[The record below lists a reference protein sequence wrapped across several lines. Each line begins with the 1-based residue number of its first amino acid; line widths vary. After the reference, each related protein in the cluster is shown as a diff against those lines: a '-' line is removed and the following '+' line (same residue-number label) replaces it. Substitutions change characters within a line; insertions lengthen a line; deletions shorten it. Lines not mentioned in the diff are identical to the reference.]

1 MTDTRP
7 EFDFT
12 VQARDGKARRG
23 VVQTAWG
30 AVDTPVFMPVGTAAS
45 VKAMMPWQVAQTGA
59 QIILSNTYHLM
70 LRPGADRIERLGG
83 VRKLMGWNGPL
94 LTDSGGFQ
102 VMSLGPLRKIDE
114 EGVTFKSHLD
124 GSRYKLT
131 PESSTQIQHKL
142 DATITMAFDECT
154 PYPCSKQEAEESM
167 ALSIGG
173 GSGGGGTLGVR
184 CDRRRR
190 SRDERTTKP
199 KTSRSSAIVSSL
211 CVRDINRWRALPRA
225 RAERRPT
232 FIPYR

>member
-1 MTDTRP
+1 MPDNQSKDNQSKDNQSKDKRP
-7 EFDFT
+7 EFNFT
-12 VQARDGKARRG
+12 IHATDGKARCG

-45 VKAMMPWQVAQTGA
+45 VKAMMPWQVAETGA

-70 LRPGADRIERLGG
+70 LRPGADRIEKLGG
-83 VRKLMGWNGPL
+83 VRKLMGWDGPL

-131 PESSTQIQHKL
+131 PESSTEIQHKL

-154 PYPCSKQEAEESM
+154 PYPCTKEEAEESM
-167 ALSIGG
+167 ALSM
-173 GSGGGGTLGVR
+173 R
-184 CDRRRR
+184 WAER
-190 SRDERTTKP
+190 SRNAFVARTGYGQFA
-199 KTSRSSAIVSSL
+199 SEI
-211 CVRDINRWRALPRA
+211 C
-225 RAERRPT
+225 
-232 FIPYR
+232 